1 MVRLGQPEAAYRF
14 YPFLFGVSE
23 AVFQVGQDIVN
34 MLSADGKPD
43 GVGADARFQLGL
55 PAELGMSGGR
65 WMNHQGFHIRHVGQQ
80 GKQLQMIDK
89 GLSLFFF
96 PLDLKGEN
104 RSGALG
110 KIFLVKL
117 MVRVAA

>member
-1 MVRLGQPEAAYRF
+1 MVLQGGCP
-14 YPFLFGVSE
+14 
-23 AVFQVGQDIVN
+23 
-34 MLSADGKPD
+34 LSAGP
-43 GVGADARFQLGL
+43 
-55 PAELGMSGGR
+55 PAELGMGGGR

-89 GLSLFFF
+89 GLSFFSF
-96 PLDLKGEN
+96 PLISKVKIN
-104 RSGALG
+104 GALG